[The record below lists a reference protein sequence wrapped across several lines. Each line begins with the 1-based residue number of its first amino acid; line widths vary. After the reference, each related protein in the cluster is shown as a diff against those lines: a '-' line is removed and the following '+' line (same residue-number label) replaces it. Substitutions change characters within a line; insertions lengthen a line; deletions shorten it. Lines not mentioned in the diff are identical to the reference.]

1 MFCTPSQKGTEAW
14 TEMIF
19 RVGKST
25 ILKSVSVE
33 KWEKGLAILSAL
45 ELECSSSPL
54 RRPVLDRKQL
64 ERDVGFLNH
73 LAMAFEVTTP
83 FLKGFYL
90 ILNSWRTG

>member
-1 MFCTPSQKGTEAW
+1 
-14 TEMIF
+14 
-19 RVGKST
+19 
-25 ILKSVSVE
+25 
-33 KWEKGLAILSAL
+33 
-45 ELECSSSPL
+45 L